1 MGYGYENRRIL
12 KLIESIGNPFN
23 NEIPCGLTESNI
35 LFTRINYRALDGDG
49 AILNIKTFSQKMF
62 FDRTLSNE

>member
-12 KLIESIGNPFN
+12 KLKVLETPW
-23 NEIPCGLTESNI
+23 GLTDNNI
-35 LFTRINYRALDGDG
+35 LFTRINFRALDGDG